1 MKQRQMTVEKY
12 DQEFNMLSHFT
23 SKLVDTEQARSERF
37 VGGLKNEIEGFVRAF
52 KPANLVEA
60 LRLAVDL
67 SIQGDDIQPKRFDN
81 ETSSGQKKKAY

>member
-1 MKQRQMTVEKY
+1 MTVEKY
-12 DQEFNMLSHFT
+12 DQEFNMLSHFA

-52 KPANLVEA
+52 KPANLAEA
-60 LRLAVDL
+60 LRLVVDL